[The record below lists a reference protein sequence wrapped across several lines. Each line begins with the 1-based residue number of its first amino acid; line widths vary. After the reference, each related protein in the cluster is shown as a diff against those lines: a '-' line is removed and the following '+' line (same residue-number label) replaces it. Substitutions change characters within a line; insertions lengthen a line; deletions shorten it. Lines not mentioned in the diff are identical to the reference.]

1 MTELIKRNEHNGVCT
16 LTLNRPEALNALSP
30 ALFIELR
37 AHLENLETRQEEIG
51 AVILHGAG
59 RAFSA
64 GNDLKAI
71 GEGATAPS
79 PHFQAETIDALE
91 ALPQVVIGAV
101 HGPCYTG
108 ALELA
113 LGCDLLIAG
122 HSAAFCDSHGRWGM
136 SPTWGMGSRLP
147 RRLGVQ
153 AAKDMMFS
161 GRVVGAEEAVAL
173 GLALETV
180 PDDQLLAH
188 ATAKAESY
196 LKNSWFTLRAD
207 KFLVNGAQERPG
219 AAGPQW
225 EREMSPGRGPDME
238 ERLKAFSKR

>member
-1 MTELIKRNEHNGVCT
+1 MTELIQRDEQDGLCR

-30 ALFIELR
+30 ALFVELR
-37 AHLENLETRQEEIG
+37 SHIDDLAQRSEAIG
-51 AVILHGAG
+51 AVILCGAG

-71 GEGATAPS
+71 GDGAVAPS

-91 ALPQVVIGAV
+91 ALPQVVIGAI

-122 HSAAFCDSHGRWGM
+122 SSAAFCDSHGRWGM

-153 AAKDMMFS
+153 AA
-161 GRVVGAEEAVAL
+161 
-173 GLALETV
+173 LETV
-180 PDDQLLAH
+180 PDETLLAH
-188 ATAKAESY
+188 AEAKARSY
-196 LKNSWFTLRAD
+196 LENSWFTLRAD

-219 AAGPQW
+219 QAGPQW
-225 EREMSPGRGPDME
+225 ERAVSPGRGPDMA
-238 ERLKAFSKR
+238 ERLKNFGKRA

>member
-1 MTELIKRNEHNGVCT
+1 MTELIKRNEYNGVCT

-37 AHLENLETRQEEIG
+37 AHLENLATRPEEIG

-71 GEGATAPS
+71 GDGATAPS

-207 KFLVNGAQERPG
+207 KFLVNGAQSAQALR
-219 AAGPQW
+219 GPN
-225 EREMSPGRGPDME
+225 GRG
-238 ERLKAFSKR
+238 K